1 MSVEMYTIPFCPF
14 CVRAKALLRDK
25 GVAFRE
31 IDVAGDPVARE
42 EMHARAPGWRTVP
55 QIFIG
60 QHHVGGCEEL
70 MALEREGR
78 LDLLLKEEKL

>member
-31 IDVAGDPVARE
+31 IDVAQNSTARE
-42 EMHARAPGWRTVP
+42 EMHTRAPGWRTVP

-60 QHHVGGCEEL
+60 EYHVGGCEEL

-78 LDLLLKEEKL
+78 LDALLSSQ